1 MLTQKAA
8 WQFYA
13 ALDRAAG
20 VPAQG
25 RRRELNPAT
34 TVIKEIVDDSG
45 MQIANRPQPGEGRKL
60 ILKLL
65 QCSHRKP
72 A

>member
-1 MLTQKAA
+1 MRRLTARPVCPRS
-8 WQFYA
+8 
-13 ALDRAAG
+13 ALRC
-20 VPAQG
+20 
-25 RRRELNPAT
+25 ELNPAT
-34 TVIKEIVDDSG
+34 TAVKKIVDDSG
-45 MQIANRPQPGEGRKL
+45 MQIANRPQPDEGRKL